1 MGLSHLWPRSVKDDA
16 WSTVE
21 SDIDDKFNEKTRPWP
36 IIRRMGVF
44 KIAALFSLAMIIL
57 DLKFA
62 YSRSGETVW
71 ANEFVVLTMIF
82 VGADLALPMI
92 AMLNHQGNRTYAA
105 FRTSLVIFFTCL
117 SCFVVI
123 GSTTET
129 ATVTYAANDAR
140 IREASEL
147 KDKIERKTALR
158 NAIAER
164 RDGRSYEALAAAAKE
179 FDEAAEREGRRGGC
193 QSKCEAL
200 KKKALE
206 ARAASL
212 DAKRFNELNKELAAL
227 TGDLT
232 GFQGLRMS
240 SDPLADVAAGFGL
253 DRDMVA
259 KYGLMWLGLLVAI
272 ATSVLWI
279 LCQHLSVPVLAQNR
293 AYHARIAD
301 ERRAAFG
308 LPPKYTVDVEPEA
321 LLVHQGGPG
330 PKQEKDGEGDVYN
343 ISIGE
348 QKLLSTFENDDG
360 VREANALFSTLFE
373 TSEGATLTA
382 KAIYKA
388 YQQQCLRYRPQAHY
402 MTIAQLNQKLAIV
415 AQYRDDVRVMADGRL
430 LGWKLRETPVQAVPH
445 LQAV

>member
-1 MGLSHLWPRSVKDDA
+1 MGLSSLWPRSVKDDA

-21 SDIDDKFNEKTRPWP
+21 SDIDDKFEEKTRPWP

-62 YSRSGETVW
+62 YSRSGETIW

-140 IREASEL
+140 IRQAGEL
-147 KDKIERKTALR
+147 KSKIEAKTALR
-158 NAIAER
+158 DSLAAK

-200 KKKALE
+200 KKKAIE
-206 ARAASL
+206 TRAAAL
-212 DAKRFNELNKELAAL
+212 DAKRFNELNQELSGL
-227 TGDLT
+227 TTKLT

-321 LLVHQGGPG
+321 LLVHQGGPAA
-330 PKQEKDGEGDVYN
+330 KDKEEGSDVYN

-360 VREANALFSTLFE
+360 VREANSLFSTLFE
-373 TSEGATLTA
+373 TSEGETLTA

-388 YQQQCLRYRPQAHY
+388 YQQQCLRYRPQSHY

-430 LGWKLRETPVQAVPH
+430 LGWKLRDKPVEAVPH
-445 LQAV
+445 LKAV

>member
-1 MGLSHLWPRSVKDDA
+1 MGLSSLWPRSVKDDA

-21 SDIDDKFNEKTRPWP
+21 SDIDDKFEEKTRPWP

-62 YSRSGETVW
+62 YSRSGETIW

-105 FRTSLVIFFTCL
+105 FRTSLVIFFTAL

-140 IREASEL
+140 IRQAGEL
-147 KDKIERKTALR
+147 KNKIEAKTALR
-158 NAIAER
+158 DSLAQK

-193 QSKCEAL
+193 QVKCEAL
-200 KKKALE
+200 KAKALE
-206 ARAASL
+206 ARAAAL
-212 DAKRFNELNKELAAL
+212 DAKRFNELNQELAGL
-227 TGDLT
+227 TGKLT

-308 LPPKYTVDVEPEA
+308 LPLKYTVDVEPEA
-321 LLVHQGGPG
+321 LLVHEGGPSAK
-330 PKQEKDGEGDVYN
+330 PKEGEGDVYN

-360 VREANALFSTLFE
+360 VREANSLFSTLFE
-373 TSEGATLTA
+373 TSEGETLTA

-388 YQQQCLRYRPQAHY
+388 YQQQCLRYRPQSHY

-415 AQYRDDVRVMADGRL
+415 AQYRDDVRVMAGRTPARL
-430 LGWKLRETPVQAVPH
+430 ETEGQAR
-445 LQAV
+445 